1 MDVCVWQGQRVK
13 LRAVEPTDWETFF
26 DSDQDSQA
34 ARESYH
40 IPFPRSREA
49 TKRWAEEIAME
60 KSEGD
65 AFRWV
70 IADLTGTVVGTINT
84 HSCDRRH
91 GRFGYGLAVRG
102 EYQRKGYA
110 SEAIRLVLRY
120 FFEELRYHK
129 ATVQVYAV
137 NEASIRLHQKLGFQ
151 EEGRSRD
158 MIYTQGRYVDELT
171 FGLTFDEWA
180 SAPLSR
186 FE

>member
-1 MDVCVWQGQRVK
+1 VQG
-13 LRAVEPTDWETFF
+13 E
-26 DSDQDSQA
+26 
-34 ARESYH
+34 H
-40 IPFPRSREA
+40 
-49 TKRWAEEIAME
+49 
-60 KSEGD
+60 
-65 AFRWV
+65 
-70 IADLTGTVVGTINT
+70 
-84 HSCDRRH
+84 
-91 GRFGYGLAVRG
+91 
-102 EYQRKGYA
+102 QRKGYA

-129 ATVQVYAV
+129 ATVQVYAF